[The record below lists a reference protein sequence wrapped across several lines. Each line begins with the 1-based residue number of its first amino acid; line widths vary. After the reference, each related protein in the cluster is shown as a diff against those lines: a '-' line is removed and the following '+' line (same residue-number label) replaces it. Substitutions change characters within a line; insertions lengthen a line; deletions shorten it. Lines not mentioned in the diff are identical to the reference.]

1 MNHHSMEDK
10 SLDTIIEKMTN
21 TVEKSKDEIFDIS
34 EEAIQEADHL
44 KRELIKTKIK
54 VKELIRNGDK
64 LESQVKNSKKELSRV
79 SQDFNRYSEEDIR
92 KVYEQTHQLQTDF
105 AILRQE
111 EKAERKKRDDF
122 ERRIRTLESRIGQ
135 ANDLGQKVSVVL
147 SYLYDDFNEVNQ
159 IIKDAKEKQELGLK
173 IIEAQELE
181 RKRLSREI
189 HDGPAQ
195 MLANTLVRSELV
207 DLAYRNGNTE
217 EALDEIKSMRTHL
230 SDSLK
235 EVRRIISDLRPMTL
249 DDLGLFPTLKKYI
262 STAEKH
268 HEVEIDLHV
277 IGEERRFSANYEV
290 AIFRLTQEA
299 LQNALKHAD
308 ASHIKVNIE
317 VSKAQ
322 VNLLIKDDGI
332 GFNPEEKGDNTF
344 GLVGM
349 KERIDMLYGK
359 LSVRSKPK
367 EGTAISIT
375 IPYDYKQMNDLREG
389 SE

>member
-1 MNHHSMEDK
+1 MNQHSMEDN

-21 TVEKSKDEIFDIS
+21 TVEKSKDEIFHIS
-34 EEAIQEADHL
+34 EEAIQEADQL
-44 KRELIKTKIK
+44 KRELIKTKVK
-54 VKELIRNGDK
+54 VKELIRNGDE
-64 LESQVKNSKKELSRV
+64 LEGKVKNSKKELSQV

-105 AILRQE
+105 AVLRQE

-122 ERRIRTLESRIGQ
+122 ERRIRILESRIGQ

-217 EALDEIKSMRTHL
+217 EALNEIKSMRAHL

-249 DDLGLFPTLKKYI
+249 DDLGLFPTIKKYI
-262 STAEKH
+262 STAEKYH
-268 HEVEIDLHV
+268 KVNIDLHV
-277 IGEERRFSANYEV
+277 IGEERRFPANYEV

-299 LQNALKHAD
+299 LQNALKHAE

-317 VSKAQ
+317 VSKVQ
-322 VNLLIKDDGI
+322 VILLIKDDGI
-332 GFNPEEKGDNTF
+332 GFNPGEKGDNTF

-349 KERIDMLYGK
+349 EERIDMLYGK
-359 LSVRSKPK
+359 LSVRSKPQ
-367 EGTAISIT
+367 EGTAVSIT
-375 IPYDYKQMNDLREG
+375 IPYDDK
-389 SE
+389 